1 MPVEKYLNHE
11 PQFMGECF
19 IASTASVV
27 GKVKLGKNTSIW
39 HNAVLRGD
47 VNNIT
52 MGDYSNVQDCSAVH
66 VDNNLPTVIGN
77 YVTIGHGA
85 IIHGCT
91 IEDNCLIGMG
101 AIILDGAVIGKGSII
116 GAGSLVPP
124 GKVIPS
130 NSLVMGLPAK
140 VVKEI
145 EQERADSN
153 IRHAEHYWQLAGDY
167 LVK

>member
-1 MPVEKYLNHE
+1 MAIEKYLEFE
-11 PQFMGECF
+11 PKIAGECF
-19 IASTASVV
+19 IADSASVV
-27 GKVKLGKNTSIW
+27 GKVNLGKNTSIW

-47 VNNIT
+47 VNTIT
-52 MGDYSNVQDCSAVH
+52 MGDYSNVQDGSVVH
-66 VDNNLPTVIGN
+66 VDGKIPTIIGN

-101 AIILDGAVIGKGSII
+101 AIILDGVVIGKGSII
-116 GAGSLVPP
+116 GAGSVVPP
-124 GKVIPS
+124 GKEIPP

-145 EQERADSN
+145 DEERANGN
-153 IRHAEHYWQLAGDY
+153 IRHAEHYWRLASDY
-167 LVK
+167 LK